1 MKLLFKLGCVLAMSL
16 LLVQPGWSL
25 TEPDLRDAILEKIP
39 ATSDMD
45 LNEDGK
51 VDVADLVKFISG
63 TESLCNSLA
72 GEHIGTFY
80 RDGGKLIQG
89 RSAST
94 GQISFAL
101 KITGDSSLT
110 GEINNQPDPD
120 NPMGYYSLY
129 FPADRIPVT
138 LRQPDENS
146 LEFEFDFITGGSNLS
161 PDNPL
166 NRNMKFS
173 GQFTDA
179 DKRVLSG
186 TYEESVSGFQDNQGN
201 EIPISFKGSF
211 MMVLECGN

>member
-1 MKLLFKLGCVLAMSL
+1 MKLLFKLGCLFAMSL
-16 LLVQPGWSL
+16 LLVQPGWSF

-63 TESLCNSLA
+63 DGSLCNGLT

-80 RDGGKLIQG
+80 RDGGNLIQG
-89 RSAST
+89 RSSAT

-101 KITGDSSLT
+101 KITGDSPLA
-110 GEINNQPDPD
+110 GEINNLPDPD
-120 NPMGYYSLY
+120 NPMGHYSLY

-138 LRQPDENS
+138 LHQSDENS

-166 NRNMKFS
+166 NRSMKFN
-173 GQFTDA
+173 GRFTDA

-201 EIPISFKGSF
+201 EIPINLKGSF
-211 MMVLECGN
+211 MMVLECAD